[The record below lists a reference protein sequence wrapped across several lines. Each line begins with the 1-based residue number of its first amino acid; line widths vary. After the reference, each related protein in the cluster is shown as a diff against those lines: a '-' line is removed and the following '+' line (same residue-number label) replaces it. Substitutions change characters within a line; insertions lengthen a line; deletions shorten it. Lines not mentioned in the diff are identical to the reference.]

1 MNIVDLGVMNAQQ
14 NMDSDYER
22 LRKTKSSDSPSLR
35 FYKWEK
41 PALTYGYFSKPLNA
55 SIDQGRRPT
64 GGGLIFHTC
73 DLAFSVII
81 PAESSYLSSN
91 TLENYRFIN
100 QIVQKA
106 LIKLKFNPLFL
117 ENRMPTSSYCM
128 AEPTLYDLLI
138 DGKKAVGAAQR
149 KVKEGLLHQG
159 SISLRLPGI
168 EEKLFLQDDLIY
180 QTMLRETFPL
190 NLSASTVQEALIEAF
205 HFSLK

>member
-1 MNIVDLGVMNAQQ
+1 
-14 NMDSDYER
+14 
-22 LRKTKSSDSPSLR
+22 
-35 FYKWEK
+35 
-41 PALTYGYFSKPLNA
+41 
-55 SIDQGRRPT
+55 
-64 GGGLIFHTC
+64 
-73 DLAFSVII
+73 
-81 PAESSYLSSN
+81 
-91 TLENYRFIN
+91 
-100 QIVQKA
+100 
-106 LIKLKFNPLFL
+106 
-117 ENRMPTSSYCM
+117 M